1 MQEKIHILELG
12 GNNMPWSYQYDSKMQ
27 ILEGAFTGV
36 TNAQDIHALTTK
48 FISLEKEIAISGILI
63 DTTEMKADFT
73 LMDVYDLPTKQYI
86 EEGAD
91 RNVRVAVIPSNSARE
106 KEIAKFYETVCRSGG
121 WMVRTFADRQ
131 TAMNWLTGDDTL
143 INIGA

>member
-1 MQEKIHILELG
+1 
-12 GNNMPWSYQYDSKMQ
+12 MPWSYQYDSKMQ

-48 FISLEKEIAISGILI
+48 FISLEKEVAISGILI

-86 EEGAD
+86 EEDAD
-91 RNVRVAVIPSNSARE
+91 RNVRVAVIASSSSREMELAR
-106 KEIAKFYETVCRSGG
+106 FYETVSRSGG
-121 WMVRTFADRQ
+121 WKVRTFAERQ
-131 TAMNWLTGDDTL
+131 KAMNWLACDDTL